1 MNLLEEAIELFGS
14 TPRPEHFTDYTHC
27 CECAEH
33 DETLR
38 GESIETLSSD
48 SVGPGWDPLC
58 FISPEGFQ
66 YYFPALVRL
75 ALEGTGENYFVD
87 RLIFHL
93 ELDGKENARFQKF
106 TSEQRRYVVRL
117 LNHLVETRAVEIEE
131 NFDADAL
138 FRTIEIW
145 DEQTVA

>member
-1 MNLLEEAIELFGS
+1 MNLLEEAIELFGN

-33 DETLR
+33 DETLSR
-38 GESIETLSSD
+38 ESIETLSCEH
-48 SVGPGWDPLC
+48 VRPGWDPLC

-75 ALEGTGENYFVD
+75 ALEGSGESYFLDSLV
-87 RLIFHL
+87 FHL
-93 ELDGKENARFQKF
+93 ELDGKANARFQQF
-106 TSEQRRYVVRL
+106 TSEQRAYVVKL
-117 LNHLVETRAVEIEE
+117 LSYLVETRAAEIDE
-131 NFDADAL
+131 NLDTDAL

-145 DEQTVA
+145 DESNVA